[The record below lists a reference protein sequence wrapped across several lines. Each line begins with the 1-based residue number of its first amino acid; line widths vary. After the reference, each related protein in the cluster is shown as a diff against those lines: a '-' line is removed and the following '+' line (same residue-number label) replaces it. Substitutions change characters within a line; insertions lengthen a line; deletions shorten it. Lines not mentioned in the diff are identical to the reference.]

1 MAEEEQDLERQPQI
15 STKRSRRSSAHTSKT
30 NTSSPEE
37 VLSLLKS
44 YLEDKLE
51 DKDKRYQE
59 KAKVDKQASKL
70 KSKGNQK
77 QFEFNAELEDLFCRI
92 FESDDKDNIES
103 LAKEGIDKIKR
114 RQKLIKIADKEP
126 RDGWKVVDEYLSDE
140 LASDSEDDKKL
151 KKARKAVAEK
161 RKKDEH
167 SKSSRLAKRPRYT
180 GESEKRLFRGKKTC
194 VLNT

>member
-1 MAEEEQDLERQPQI
+1 M
-15 STKRSRRSSAHTSKT
+15 
-30 NTSSPEE
+30 
-37 VLSLLKS
+37 
-44 YLEDKLE
+44 EDKLE

-59 KAKVDKQASKL
+59 KTKVDKRASKL

-140 LASDSEDDKKL
+140 LVSDQRRQEVK
-151 KKARKAVAEK
+151 E
-161 RKKDEH
+161 
-167 SKSSRLAKRPRYT
+167 
-180 GESEKRLFRGKKTC
+180 G
-194 VLNT
+194 